1 MFDQNRHRGSNKH
14 PTAMWIV
21 NLALRRPYTFIVL
34 AIFILLSGGLAILK
48 TPKDIFPSIN
58 IPVVAVV
65 WTYTGMEP
73 TQVTGHI
80 TSVYERVL
88 TTTVNKIEH
97 IESQWLSG
105 VAVVKIFLNP
115 TADVTAG
122 IAEVTSVSQAI
133 LKQLPSGI
141 APPEILSYNATD
153 VPVLRLGLGG
163 KGFSEQQLNDN
174 ATNFVR
180 PQLITVP
187 GAVVPSP
194 YGGKERYVE
203 VNLNYHAMQAR
214 GVTPADVISA
224 VNAQNLIL
232 PSGTAKIGQF
242 EYQVGI
248 NASPPAIRD
257 LNTLPIKTVNG
268 ATIYMRD
275 IGNGINGNIPQTNV
289 VRFNGTRATMLDII
303 KSGNTSTLDVVQGIK
318 NLLPRLAQTLPQGL
332 NLQLLTDQSVLVTD
346 SINGVVREA
355 AIAAMLTAL
364 MILIFLGDWR
374 RTIVIAI
381 SIPLSIFAS
390 IAVFSTLGQT
400 INIMSLGGLAL
411 AVGLLVDDAT
421 VTIENV
427 HRHMGEKKPTLDAI
441 RDGAAQIAL
450 PALVSPLCICIVFV
464 PIFGLSGIPKFL
476 FSPLAEAVM
485 FAMLASFILS
495 RSLVPTLCMFL
506 LKSHH
511 GAAENQTQTSGS
523 SSLPKP
529 ATKNIFGRFHD
540 GFNRGFD
547 AFREGYRHFLSICL
561 RHSGTTALIF
571 IGFSI
576 VSMCLLPLLGQN
588 FFPSIDAGQF
598 DLHVRVRSGTR
609 IEETARQVDLIEK
622 MIRQVLPSNQL
633 NGIIDNEGIP
643 YSGINTAYNDTG
655 TVSSAEG
662 DILVSL
668 NKGHEPTDKFIRL
681 IRLKLHQDF
690 PDVAYWFPAD
700 DPVSQV
706 LGFGLPAPIDVQIT
720 GANTAADTV
729 VANELAGKIRSVAGA
744 VDVRVEEP
752 TNAPELNI
760 NVDRTKASIL
770 GITQKMAIDSVL
782 DALSGSFQTSPNFW
796 VDPKNGV
803 SYSINGQ
810 VPQYQINSLD
820 AIRNL
825 PILGSNTGSFQILGN
840 VAHISR
846 SQTSPV
852 VDHYNIRPVINIYA
866 NVDGKDL
873 GYVSG
878 QVNHLVQ
885 EARGKLPRGSFI
897 DLRGQV
903 LTMQDSFLGLG
914 LGLIFSVVLIY
925 LLMVVNFHSWIDPLI
940 IITALPCAL
949 AGIVWML
956 FITGTTLSVPAL
968 MGAIMCMGVAT
979 ANSVL
984 VVTFAKERLNEH
996 HNSYLAALQAGYIRV
1011 RPVLMTALAM
1021 IIGMAP
1027 MALGLGEGGEQNVPL
1042 GRAVIGGLMFGTV
1055 ATLLFVP
1062 SVFMTI
1068 WKKRQNAKALEPAPA
1083 QATQ

>member
-1 MFDQNRHRGSNKH
+1 
-14 PTAMWIV
+14 MWIV

-34 AIFILLSGGLAILK
+34 AIFILISGGLAILR

-73 TQVTGHI
+73 SEVTSHI

-88 TTTVNKIEH
+88 TTTVNNIEH
-97 IESQWLSG
+97 IESQSLSG
-105 VAVVKIFLNP
+105 VAVVKIFLQP

-122 IAEVTSVSQAI
+122 IAEVTAVSQAI
-133 LKQLPSGI
+133 LKQLPTGV

-163 KGFSEQQLNDN
+163 KGFSEQQLNDY

-194 YGGKERYVE
+194 YGGKENYVE
-203 VNLNYHAMQAR
+203 VNLNYRAMQAR

-242 EYQVGI
+242 EYQVGM
-248 NASPPAIRD
+248 NASPPAIRE
-257 LNTLPIKTVNG
+257 LNTLPVKTVNG
-268 ATIYMRD
+268 ATIYLRD
-275 IGNGINGNIPQTNV
+275 IGNVISGNIPQTNV

-346 SINGVVREA
+346 SIDGVVREA
-355 AIAAMLTAL
+355 AIAALLTAV
-364 MILIFLGDWR
+364 MTLIFLGDWR
-374 RTIVIAI
+374 STVIIAI

-390 IAVFSTLGQT
+390 IAVFSALGQT
-400 INIMSLGGLAL
+400 INTMSLGGLAL

-427 HRHMGEKKPTLDAI
+427 HRHMGEKKPTLEAI

-450 PALVSPLCICIVFV
+450 PALVSTLVICIVFV

-476 FSPLAEAVM
+476 FTPLAEAVM
-485 FAMLASFILS
+485 FAMLASFLLS
-495 RSLVPTLCMFL
+495 RSLVPTLCMYL
-506 LKSHH
+506 LKGHH
-511 GAAENQTQTSGS
+511 GSSDEALRVVGS
-523 SSLPKP
+523 SSLPK
-529 ATKNIFGRFHD
+529 KNFFGRFYQ
-540 GFNRGFD
+540 GFNRGFEV
-547 AFREGYRHFLSICL
+547 FREGYRDFLSICL

-571 IGFSI
+571 IGFS
-576 VSMCLLPLLGQN
+576 VLSMCLLPLLGQN

-622 MIRQVLPSNQL
+622 MIRQVIPANQL
-633 NGIIDNEGIP
+633 TGIIDNEGIP

-655 TVSSAEG
+655 TVSSADG

-668 NKGHEPTDKFIRL
+668 NHGHEPTDKFVRL
-681 IRLKLHQDF
+681 IRQRLHHDF
-690 PDVAYWFPAD
+690 PDVTYWFPAD

-706 LGFGLPAPIDVQIT
+706 LDFGLPAPIDVQIT
-720 GANTAADTV
+720 GANSAANSV
-729 VANELAGKIRSVAGA
+729 VANELAQKIRSVAGA

-752 TNAPELNI
+752 TDAPQLDINI
-760 NVDRTKASIL
+760 DRTKASML

-820 AIRNL
+820 ALRNL

-840 VAHISR
+840 VANISR

-852 VDHYNIRPVINIYA
+852 LDHYNIRPVINIYA

-873 GYVSG
+873 GYVSD

-885 EARGKLPRGSFI
+885 EAKGKLPRGSFI

-903 LTMQDSFLGLG
+903 LTMQDSFVGLG
-914 LGLIFSVVLIY
+914 LGLMFSIVLIY
-925 LLMVVNFHSWIDPLI
+925 LLMVVNFHSWVDPLI

-984 VVTFAKERLNEH
+984 VVTFAKEQLDEH
-996 HNSYLAALQAGYIRV
+996 HDSYQAALQAGYIRI

-1021 IIGMAP
+1021 IIGMVP
-1027 MALGLGEGGEQNVPL
+1027 MALGLGDGGEQNAPL
-1042 GRAVIGGLMFGTV
+1042 GRAVIGGLMFATV
-1055 ATLLFVP
+1055 ATLVFVP
-1062 SVFMTI
+1062 SVFVTI
-1068 WKKRQNAKALEPAPA
+1068 RKRHQGAKSFQAAAVPAA
-1083 QATQ
+1083 Q